1 MHKKGAMITKP
12 LTIEMIER
20 VFNQAEHQKDYLI
33 GLYRVVINF
42 DSVKRM
48 NHFPKVSQKTSEYI
62 FKKAIEFDRENHPD
76 VISGG
81 LWMSMGFGLDQ
92 SPDQLINDWCVQI
105 DDDAIEYLSAIRRND
120 E

>member
-1 MHKKGAMITKP
+1 MITKP
-12 LTIEMIER
+12 LTIKMIDK

-33 GLYRVVINF
+33 GLYRAVINF

-48 NHFPKVSQKTSEYI
+48 NHFPIVSKKTSEYI
-62 FKKAIEFDRENHPD
+62 FKKAIAFDRKNHPA
-76 VISGG
+76 VVSGG

-92 SPDQLINDWCVQI
+92 SPDQLTEDWNVRI
-105 DDDAIEYLSAIRRND
+105 DDDAIEYLSTMRRND